1 MSAVAARP
9 PETASHGPAAVHV
22 DGGARSPSAFGRDAR
37 HQWQQLT
44 DTVARRAQKQAL
56 AVPGVRSAHFT
67 VAGTPAEPAVQASV
81 SIRQGAAFAEAVDA
95 VMENVVPA
103 MEMALGRAFTAN
115 TIDFSVHGLGIASGG
130 AATLS
135 IV

>member
-1 MSAVAARP
+1 M
-9 PETASHGPAAVHV
+9 TTSHSERVSCSTTSII
-22 DGGARSPSAFGRDAR
+22 R
-37 HQWQQLT
+37 
-44 DTVARRAQKQAL
+44 
-56 AVPGVRSAHFT
+56 
-67 VAGTPAEPAVQASV
+67 ASV

-115 TIDFSVHGLGIASGG
+115 TIDFSVHGLGIAPGG

>member
-1 MSAVAARP
+1 MTTSRSERVSCST
-9 PETASHGPAAVHV
+9 TAII
-22 DGGARSPSAFGRDAR
+22 R
-37 HQWQQLT
+37 
-44 DTVARRAQKQAL
+44 
-56 AVPGVRSAHFT
+56 
-67 VAGTPAEPAVQASV
+67 ASV

-103 MEMALGRAFTAN
+103 MEMALGCAFTAN
-115 TIDFSVHGLGIASGG
+115 TIDFSVHGLGIAPGG

>member
-1 MSAVAARP
+1 
-9 PETASHGPAAVHV
+9 
-22 DGGARSPSAFGRDAR
+22 
-37 HQWQQLT
+37 
-44 DTVARRAQKQAL
+44 
-56 AVPGVRSAHFT
+56 
-67 VAGTPAEPAVQASV
+67 V

-103 MEMALGRAFTAN
+103 MEMVLGRAFTAN
-115 TIDFSVHGLGIASGG
+115 TIDFSVHGLGIAPGG